1 MKVLKQCH
9 KKHRVGFSWAAF
21 CPRHASGICRGT
33 SFSILVDSASTKNSL
48 IAVLVVIVIKFH
60 CLFDLIKGKRN
71 NPFLP
76 FFTER
81 QRAQRRGREVLKAWA

>member
-1 MKVLKQCH
+1 M
-9 KKHRVGFSWAAF
+9 
-21 CPRHASGICRGT
+21 
-33 SFSILVDSASTKNSL
+33 
-48 IAVLVVIVIKFH
+48 LVVIVIKFH

-81 QRAQRRGREVLKAWA
+81 QRAQRRGREVLKAWAPGLRSSP